1 MNDKMPIELK
11 LKRIESSSLIAWELL
26 EVMERAMP
34 YGYIKECISKIKA
47 TMQNPLFDSNYFSK
61 DDLEEMIED
70 VSGEMKSIL
79 SNNDRVDEHFL
90 LKAVLEYMVKIIS
103 DSKVMLKYHP
113 EECREY
119 LDNKHKL
126 NLQTMIIYRT

>member
-1 MNDKMPIELK
+1 MNYKTLIELE
-11 LKRIESSSLIAWELL
+11 LKRIESSRFTAWNLL
-26 EVMERAMP
+26 EVMERTIS
-34 YGYIKECISKIKA
+34 YSYIRECISKIKA
-47 TMQNPLFDSNYFSK
+47 TMQNPLFDSDYLSK

-70 VSGEMKSIL
+70 VSGEIKSIL
-79 SNNDRVDEHFL
+79 SKNDRVDEHFL

-119 LDNKHKL
+119 IDNKYKQ
-126 NLQTMIIYRT
+126 NL